1 MSEDILAQAEVLLK
15 NQPKWRIL
23 ASEDAEDVKSLIELM
38 PQLLAEA
45 KRQKALNPF
54 QVDVSTAMRLG
65 DNEFVYGDKK
75 SLDLCENRIRDRDA
89 WKAKAIGER
98 AKALQSRLASLEE
111 VAKDPCRL
119 SGVYGEIHE
128 IRQELREMVAPLAA
142 EIERLRSENNRINK
156 LREAEIN
163 QAGAAERVYLEAMMV
178 KDARIKELEAVREA
192 VITALQRP
200 KTCTTNGLIL
210 YITEDIK
217 YLQDQIPYLH
227 RLEAAFLDHLAARLY
242 YEHYPGVSDAYSWHD
257 YPEDA
262 CHSMPKEEF
271 RKKAREALEEIKNG
285 MEN

>member
-1 MSEDILAQAEVLLK
+1 MDSRTDDILAQAEVLLK

-142 EIERLRSENNRINK
+142 EIERLRSAN
-156 LREAEIN
+156 LHLHEIC
-163 QAGAAERVYLEAMMV
+163 QAQHDKIAA
-178 KDARIKELEAVREA
+178 KDARIKELEAQLKEREEYGDCL
-192 VITALQRP
+192 TAAYMLGG
-200 KTCTTNGLIL
+200 KKKAEENKMLID
-210 YITEDIK
+210 YVK
-217 YLQDQIPYLH
+217 

>member
-1 MSEDILAQAEVLLK
+1 MDSRTDDILAQAEVLLK

-98 AKALQSRLASLEE
+98 AKAALVDDDMTCSDYDECIKELIAE
-111 VAKDPCRL
+111 V
-119 SGVYGEIHE
+119 
-128 IRQELREMVAPLAA
+128 
-142 EIERLRSENNRINK
+142 ERLRSDQDAIMAAWDKDAVEKDARVQELEADRIEARAQYLLFLNDNPGCIAWNFDELDETEQDALRELARYTLELEEPWAYIQ
-156 LREAEIN
+156 LREARE
-163 QAGAAERVYLEAMMV
+163 Q
-178 KDARIKELEAVREA
+178 IK
-192 VITALQRP
+192 
-200 KTCTTNGLIL
+200 
-210 YITEDIK
+210 
-217 YLQDQIPYLH
+217 